1 MKEWKKCP
9 LFTALLISF
18 AILTMAGLWDTKAEK
33 TEELSLVSAGTSSN
47 FGMLA
52 GEIAKAG
59 GNFQE
64 EYEKTLSE
72 NLPVAVVL
80 HKWKTGAYFKSPE
93 PLKKEIEDKK
103 DEDIPVIVLDPQPA
117 EPVPQPVIVEDNVA
131 PELEKDQEEETAPE
145 IEQKEELTTVDVNYF
160 HDAAFIGDSRIVGLQ
175 LYSGWENSSFFAAK
189 GMEVYSYFDKP
200 YIKAGTV
207 KMTVPQAL
215 AGQQFGKIYM
225 MIGINEMGTGTHETF
240 IAKYKEIIESIR
252 QQQPQALIY
261 VMGILYVDEEKSLT
275 DPIFNNVNIKDRNKY
290 IEQMA
295 EEMGL
300 YYLDVNEAICGT
312 NEFLPKDYTADGI
325 HLKAAYIP
333 IWTDYLLNHAILVDS
348 PTA

>member
-9 LFTALLISF
+9 LFAALLMSF
-18 AILTMAGLWDTKAEK
+18 AILTMVGLWDTKTEK
-33 TEELSLVSAGTSSN
+33 TEELSLVSAGASSN

-52 GEIAKAG
+52 GEIAKSG

-93 PLKKEIEDKK
+93 TLKKEREDKK
-103 DEDIPVIVLDPQPA
+103 DEDIPVIVLEPKPMESSPKPVMA
-117 EPVPQPVIVEDNVA
+117 EENVEPELEMEQAEEAA
-131 PELEKDQEEETAPE
+131 PELEQREEF
-145 IEQKEELTTVDVNYF
+145 TTVDVNYF
-160 HDAAFIGDSRIVGLQ
+160 NDGVFIGDSRIVGLQ
-175 LYSGWENSSFFAAK
+175 LYSGWENASFFAAK

-215 AGQQFGKIYM
+215 AGQQFGKVYM

-261 VMGILYVDEEKSLT
+261 VMGILYVDEEKSLA

-290 IEQMA
+290 IQQMA

-300 YYLDVNEAICGT
+300 YYLDINEAICGT
-312 NEFLPKDYTADGI
+312 DEFLPKDYTSDGI
-325 HLKAAYIP
+325 HLKAEYIP